1 MMWKIIIIVLC
12 VLWFLPMVYMWHS
25 MNKIKKYEEYL
36 DNENDYYDVK
46 IRAYHLAVKDIQKE
60 FDKFEKEI
68 DNQRK
73 IVNGWQHKI
82 DIMDRDIRKLKNELP
97 KE

>member
-1 MMWKIIIIVLC
+1 MFWKIIIIVLC
-12 VLWFLPMVYMWHS
+12 LLWWLPIVYMWYS
-25 MNKIKKYEEYL
+25 MKKIKKYEEYL
-36 DNENDYYDVK
+36 DNEIDYYDVK
-46 IRAYHLAVKDIQKE
+46 IRAYHLAVEDMEEE
-60 FDKFEKEI
+60 FDRFEKAI